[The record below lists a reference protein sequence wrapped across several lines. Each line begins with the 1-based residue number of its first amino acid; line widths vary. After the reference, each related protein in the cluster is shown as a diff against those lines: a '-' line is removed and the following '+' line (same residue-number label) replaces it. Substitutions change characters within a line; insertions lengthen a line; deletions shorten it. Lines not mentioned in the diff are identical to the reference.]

1 MASGVTISWICTGGA
16 LVETG
21 VVPGVP
27 GTSPPGIGIPVPGLI
42 AGAPGIPPPGIIP
55 GTPPGTALV
64 GAIPGTPPGT
74 IPGTAGIVPT
84 PPGTAPGTMVGG
96 VLVAMPGTALVAP
109 GIPGIAGTPAHAPC
123 SKERNAVLQNRVFF
137 MSGLSLACCNHRP
150 FQTNHKMAVFQ
161 VKTALFPRNLAV
173 CLPVPAI
180 CRWRINAGRL

>member
-21 VVPGVP
+21 VVSGVP
-27 GTSPPGIGIPVPGLI
+27 GTPPPGIGIPVPGLI

-64 GAIPGTPPGT
+64 GAMPGTPPGT

-84 PPGTAPGTMVGG
+84 PPGIAPGTMVGG

-109 GIPGIAGTPAHAPC
+109 GIPGTPAHTPC
-123 SKERNAVLQNRVFF
+123 SRERNAVLQNRVFF
-137 MSGLSLACCNHRP
+137 MSGLSLACCNHRSLHILP
-150 FQTNHKMAVFQ
+150 QNCCFSSQNGFILLDQSSLSASFGYLPMAY
-161 VKTALFPRNLAV
+161 KCWSLFR
-173 CLPVPAI
+173 
-180 CRWRINAGRL
+180 